1 MKKLEYRKDLKQY
14 YEPDTKPELIILP
27 SFKFFTIR
35 GNGNPNDE
43 FFGKYI
49 QVLYALSYA
58 IKMSPKQGITP
69 EGYFDYTVFPLE
81 GVWDILDDA
90 KAEFKGII
98 DKNTLVFNLMIR
110 QPDFVS
116 TEFANEIIELT
127 KKKKKLALLDQVKFE
142 SIDEGSC
149 IQMMHIGP
157 YDSEPESFKKMETFS
172 EESGYCRFSK
182 LHREIYLSDPRNTAP
197 EKMKTVLRFQ
207 VKKV

>member
-14 YEPDTKPELIILP
+14 YEPDTKPELIVMP

-43 FFGKYI
+43 FFGEYI

-116 TEFANEIIELT
+116 TGYANEIIELT

-142 SIDEGSC
+142 SIEEGTC

-172 EESGYCRFSK
+172 EESGYCRLSK